1 MRDLT
6 HVPGVG
12 ISHYEKH
19 VSIEGERPLTWLAPE
34 LTFAAFSQT
43 KAQNIRMTAFNFS
56 ASMTLASAPTTLT
69 APSPLATFHSAH
81 YLRHNQRRQEHLAT
95 LGLDIAG
102 RNVLEVG
109 AGIGDHTSFFLDRE
123 CRVVTSD
130 ARPANIEKLRER
142 FAAQKKVSVRQVD
155 LDQPLLSGLGDN
167 EMFDIVYCYGLLYHL
182 GRPAEALQYLAA
194 HCSGI
199 LLLELCVSFG
209 DDEAVNLVREPQADP
224 SQAWSGIGCRP
235 TRAWVFSRLRENF
248 KFVYVPRTQPWHEEF
263 PLDWSPTSAA
273 SWPAKQLSR
282 AVFVGSRAA
291 IALPSLM
298 DKLVVNHTRC

>member
-1 MRDLT
+1 
-6 HVPGVG
+6 
-12 ISHYEKH
+12 
-19 VSIEGERPLTWLAPE
+19 
-34 LTFAAFSQT
+34 
-43 KAQNIRMTAFNFS
+43 MTNLNFS
-56 ASMTLASAPTTLT
+56 ASLTLASAPTSF
-69 APSPLATFHSAH
+69 APLSPLAAFHSPH

-102 RNVLEVG
+102 KNVLEVG
-109 AGIGDHTSFFLDRE
+109 AGIGDHTSFFLDRG

-142 FAAQKKVSVRQVD
+142 FATQKNVSVRQID

-167 EMFDIVYCYGLLYHL
+167 EFFHIVYCYGLLYHL

-209 DDEAVNLVREPQADP
+209 DDEAVNIVREPQADP

-248 KFVYVPRTQPWHEEF
+248 EFAYITRTQPWHEEF
-263 PLDWSPTSAA
+263 PLDWSPAAAA
-273 SWPAKQLSR
+273 SWPARQLTR
-282 AVFVGSRAA
+282 AVFVGSRTL
-291 IALPSLM
+291 IAVPSLM
-298 DKLVVNHTRC
+298 DKLVVSQTRC